1 MHVKAGSWLAGN
13 DDVTCPEP
21 LDQSVLS
28 TMWWVQLIYFIFPV
42 DGSVPFHWLALPT
55 ASLVTVAI
63 SCGHVEPKYINSIIR
78 GAVGE
83 NMVLSNKQWPC
94 GITCHGS
101 YMSGSHYHPR
111 SPAVGKPSSLSCVHL
126 PWRLLRRTRLLMKDV
141 ITVICNHSPYNF
153 SSVQQCTE
161 GGSMNANRV
170 LWFIFL
176 LCMYLCIGA
185 VNTLI

>member
-1 MHVKAGSWLAGN
+1 M
-13 DDVTCPEP
+13 
-21 LDQSVLS
+21 
-28 TMWWVQLIYFIFPV
+28 IYFLFPV
-42 DGSVPFHWLALPT
+42 DGSVPFRWLALPT

-63 SCGHVEPKYINSIIR
+63 LCCHVEPKYINSIIR

-83 NMVLSNKQWPC
+83 NTVLSNKQWPC

-101 YMSGSHYHPR
+101 YMSGSHYHPH

-126 PWRLLRRTRLLMKDV
+126 PCRLLRRTRLLMKDV

-153 SSVQQCTE
+153 YSVQQCT
-161 GGSMNANRV
+161 GGGGV

-176 LCMYLCIGA
+176 LCMYVYIGA
-185 VNTLI
+185 FSSNLEHFGLMITVNRDFLLAFYKTCSSKIEITA